1 MPMLYAISVRENVNV
16 NPSLL
21 ETHMYAASR
30 CTGVQ
35 EVVALMPCVRMV
47 NSAPVS
53 QAMVLT
59 LSLGANQCP
68 DVSGNVDSMH
78 IVTHRTGSA
87 CADLDTWEM
96 PTSDVDTFTQFLAEG
111 SVVKTPSVE
120 KACVS
125 VNLVVMATH
134 TQIV

>member
-1 MPMLYAISVRENVNV
+1 MPMLYAISAQENVNV
-16 NPSLL
+16 NPNLL

-96 PTSDVDTFTQFLAEG
+96 PMSDVDTQIRACHLSREDPEITDLLKVLAT
-111 SVVKTPSVE
+111 VVS
-120 KACVS
+120 
-125 VNLVVMATH
+125 
-134 TQIV
+134 